1 MNVLKVTKMHALG
14 NNYIYISEFEEELH
28 EAELPDLARAL
39 SDVRKGIGSD
49 GMILIGPS
57 ESAQVRMR
65 IFNADGSEAETCG
78 NGLRC
83 VAKYA
88 FERGYVENTEFSIET
103 KAGIVQALVHVAGEN
118 SASATQVAQVAQ
130 AAQGARLNKNELG
143 RREGSVQ
150 RVTIDMGEPRFGAG
164 AVNYEGPHTADEE
177 AATITIGEDAY
188 TGTLVSMGN
197 PHFVSFVE
205 DVENVAVATIGPQ
218 LEQHAYFPNRINVEF
233 VAAVGRD
240 ELDFRVWERGSGIT
254 YACGTGACASVAAG
268 VLSGR
273 LDSRVTVH
281 LLGGDLEIEIRDGRV
296 LMTGEAVHVMSG
308 EFAWPRAN

>member
-65 IFNADGSEAETCG
+65 IFNADGYEAETCG

-88 FERGYVENTEFSIET
+88 FERGYVENTGFNIET
-103 KAGIVQALVHVAGEN
+103 KAGIVQAFVHAAGEN
-118 SASATQVAQVAQ
+118 APSVAQV
-130 AAQGARLNKNELG
+130 ARLNKNELG
-143 RREGSVQ
+143 PREGSVQ
-150 RVTIDMGEPRFGAG
+150 RVTVDMGEPRFGAG
-164 AVNYEGPHTADEE
+164 AVNYEGPHTASSSA

-296 LMTGEAVHVMSG
+296 LMTGEAVHVLSG
-308 EFAWPRAN
+308 EFPWPRAN